1 MAAVTSSGMSKEG
14 LSVRTVIDTETTG
27 TVEGA
32 LMAIVRSAA
41 METRMIAGVFGETE
55 TTGGSVARAGREDSA
70 ETEIRILDAME
81 KMMARREEAGADS
94 RGENSEIGTGVT
106 AADLTE
112 GTETIEREVSVV
124 AVVGREAADS
134 EVETGDIEGTEEIGG
149 TEETGGIDE
158 TKTAEGAR
166 GVSEGTMIAEGISR
180 SGEIM
185 NGQIGPAETMITE
198 ESGISRVETMI
209 EAAALGKTMG
219 TKMGSGV
226 TPGMETVIGRI
237 ETKTVEG
244 IDRRDRRTESLR
256 ARKSHKVERME
267 MTGETRLRTRM
278 RKRIIGMQRIDL
290 QKGNSDPIERKTRP
304 LGLAGGSLT
313 DRVAMRNRK

>member
-1 MAAVTSSGMSKEG
+1 MAAVTSSGMSKGG

-41 METRMIAGVFGETE
+41 METRMIAGVSGETE

-124 AVVGREAADS
+124 AAVGREAADS
-134 EVETGDIEGTEEIGG
+134 EVETGDIEGTEG

-198 ESGISRVETMI
+198 ESGISRVEMMI

-237 ETKTVEG
+237 ETKTAEG
-244 IDRRDRRTESLR
+244 IDRRDRRTEYLR